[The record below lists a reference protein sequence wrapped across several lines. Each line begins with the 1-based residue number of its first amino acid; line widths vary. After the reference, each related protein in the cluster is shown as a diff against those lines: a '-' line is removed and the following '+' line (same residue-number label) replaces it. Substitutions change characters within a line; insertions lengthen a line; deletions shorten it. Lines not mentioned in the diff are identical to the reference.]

1 MVTLTKTDYKLLK
14 SHLDHIEYVLLPDV
28 AERLKKARQSGA
40 ELYDNYEYE
49 FCREE
54 QSFLYEQQNK
64 IKELLANAEVN
75 DVIRFPDKWG

>member
-1 MVTLTKTDYKLLK
+1 MVTLTKTDCKLLK

-64 IKELLANAEVN
+64 IKELLENAEVN
-75 DVIRFPDKWG
+75 DVIRFPDK